1 MSIAVFSDIIAPILR
16 RNILSYLVFARKFR
30 PQRFEDVIGQEH
42 ITATLQ
48 NAIRENRI
56 AQSFLF
62 SGTRGVGKTSTARI
76 LAKALN
82 CEKGVVTEPCGK
94 CSACLE
100 ITRGT
105 SLDVLEIDG
114 ASNRGIDEIR
124 NLRENVKFKPAQSR
138 FKIYIIDEVHMLT
151 QEAFNALLKTL
162 EEPPEHVKFIF
173 ATTELHKIPLTI
185 LSRCQKFV
193 FRRVATAKIADKLKE
208 IADQEKIKYDDKAL
222 YALAK
227 GAEGSLRDAES
238 LLDQVASFS
247 KGQVSYDR
255 VLEAFGLSA
264 DETFLGVLDAIAARD
279 TRKLL
284 EIFSPLGP
292 EGRDVYQFVRS
303 LADMFRAL
311 LILKATG
318 TYLPELMD
326 LSPELARELGGRK
339 DLFSKEDLLS
349 INQLIQN
356 LLAGIRRTPLP
367 ELQTEIFL
375 IRLASRESLVS
386 LAEIQQK
393 LDHLSRS
400 AGSPRPGTA
409 LAAETRP
416 VKSPGAPSPIPNPKP
431 EGGALA
437 IAVEPDPLPPPS
449 ARRDETSGFALN
461 DVERVWAEAVERVKA
476 KKMSCGTY
484 LAEAAPVEIE
494 GNVLVLSFPQ
504 ELKFHKESV
513 EKADNKKLVED
524 VFQALLGFP
533 VKANFVI
540 SVAER
545 TTLARP
551 SPVSAEEKVP
561 EIVES
566 ALKLF
571 EGKILK
577 RP

>member
-1 MSIAVFSDIIAPILR
+1 
-16 RNILSYLVFARKFR
+16 LSYLVFARKFR

-82 CEKGVVTEPCGK
+82 CEKEVVMEPCGK
-94 CSACLE
+94 CFACLE
-100 ITRGT
+100 ITQGT

-124 NLRENVKFKPAQSR
+124 NLRESVKFRPAQSR

-151 QEAFNALLKTL
+151 AEAFNALLKTL
-162 EEPPEHVKFIF
+162 EEPPDHVKFIF

-247 KGQVSYDR
+247 KGKVSYDR

-264 DETFLGVLDAIAARD
+264 DETFLGVLDAIAAHD
-279 TRKLL
+279 AKKLL

-292 EGRDVYQFVRS
+292 EGRDVYQFVRG
-303 LADMFRAL
+303 LAEMFRAL

-318 TYLPELMD
+318 TYSPELID
-326 LSPELARELGGRK
+326 LAPELARELEARK

-393 LDHLSRS
+393 LDSLGRTS
-400 AGSPRPGTA
+400 GSPGTGGPPASEVRPPRPSGVS
-409 LAAETRP
+409 LAI
-416 VKSPGAPSPIPNPKP
+416 SKP
-431 EGGALA
+431 EGSALA
-437 IAVEPDPLPPPS
+437 IAVEPAPLPPPVQQK
-449 ARRDETSGFALN
+449 ETAGFILN

-484 LAEAAPVEIE
+484 LAEAAPVEVE
-494 GNVLVLSFPQ
+494 GNVLSLSFPQ

-513 EKADNKKLVED
+513 EKSDNKKLVED

-533 VKANFVI
+533 VKVSFVI

-545 TTLARP
+545 STLSQGLPAA
-551 SPVSAEEKVP
+551 AEEKVP